1 MLQLGLQVVGIV
13 FLVST
18 MTSWGKAGGKSPSA
32 PAGAAVDPDSDG
44 FASSMESAAKLARAT
59 QAPTPPSAA
68 DNPLASFFGMAFSPT
83 VHPALQEFEAI
94 RKRALDAVPAGRV
107 LPQLW
112 PQGTGFDM
120 YVFLSTSSSPDL
132 DFTMPDALDAG
143 QAAFRVKES
152 SASAPQTSFTL
163 LGTLSE
169 VWEKGFIGRAITAIS
184 RGESVF
190 KAASKEATG
199 TASGSADGQPG
210 EPEATNEAPAWE
222 ALRAAG
228 GAADQEATALLWHA
242 SDLKLASGATS
253 GGSLLVNVSLP
264 AAVRD
269 RNATLVAH
277 VLLCAVP
284 PGGRRG
290 ARDVSCTDHPERF
303 VRVLYPVVLHRPK
316 KQQAELRSL
325 LDDASQALSEGAG
338 AGEPKPR
345 QQPSF
350 GIGAAADASGEDES
364 DDGAD
369 VFSLAGGAA
378 GGSGRARGADAS
390 SASGADGEAGD
401 GLVLPY
407 WRPTL
412 HVATVVDSPTL
423 QKGKIPPHVPDLM
436 QVTPDGQGYVP
447 LTLVNDWW
455 LLSSRLREVNATT
468 ESMPLEVSWEGVSL
482 MYWTL
487 MTQWTSQS
495 ATQQSLGVQREGE
508 AEMLKQVVLET
519 NPWLLGLT
527 FVVSTLHMVFEFLAF
542 RADISF
548 WRRAKT
554 MEGLSVKSILIN
566 VVVQVV
572 ILLYLFDNN
581 TSWMILLSNCV
592 GTAIEVWK
600 LRKAVAVS
608 LSWVDGWPKL
618 NWADKDDGYVRSKT
632 KQYDDEAISNL
643 GAIALPL
650 MLGYAGYSL
659 FYARHKSWYSW
670 VLSSLVGFV
679 YAFGFVLLVPQ
690 VYLNYKLRSV
700 AHMPWKAMVYK
711 SLNTF
716 VDDIFAFVI
725 PAPTLHRL
733 ATFRDDIIFFVYL
746 YQRCA
751 YPVDTKRVNE
761 FGMSGEDELRAL
773 EKAQGLKRTPRR
785 LKTDKHAYVG
795 LVETGT
801 LACRP
806 T

>member
-1 MLQLGLQVVGIV
+1 MCQVCDVARLLGARPPLRR
-13 FLVST
+13 
-18 MTSWGKAGGKSPSA
+18 SPWR
-32 PAGAAVDPDSDG
+32 P
-44 FASSMESAAKLARAT
+44 
-59 QAPTPPSAA
+59 Q
-68 DNPLASFFGMAFSPT
+68 
-83 VHPALQEFEAI
+83 
-94 RKRALDAVPAGRV
+94 VPAGKV

-120 YVFLSTSSSPDL
+120 YVFLSTSSSPNL
-132 DFTMPDALDAG
+132 DFSMPDALDAG
-143 QAAFRVKES
+143 QAAFRVKEEA
-152 SASAPQTSFTL
+152 SASVPQSSYTL
-163 LGTLSE
+163 QGTLSE
-169 VWEKGFIGRAITAIS
+169 VWEKGFIGRAISAIS

-190 KAASKEATG
+190 KAAG
-199 TASGSADGQPG
+199 GQTADKAEQRSGERHEDVASH
-210 EPEATNEAPAWE
+210 EAPAWE

-228 GAADQEATALLWHA
+228 GGEDREATALLWHA
-242 SDLKLASGATS
+242 SDLKMSSGATA
-253 GGSLLVNVSLP
+253 GGSLLVNVTLP

-269 RNATLVAH
+269 HNATLVAH
-277 VLLCAVP
+277 VLLCAIP

-290 ARDVSCTDHPERF
+290 SRDVSCTDHPERF
-303 VRVLYPVVLHRPK
+303 VRILYPVVLHRPK
-316 KQQAELRSL
+316 RQQAELRSL
-325 LDDASQALSEGAG
+325 LDDASQQLSEGG
-338 AGEPKPR
+338 ASEPKAR

-350 GIGAAADASGEDES
+350 GIGAVTGED
-364 DDGAD
+364 DGEVADED
-369 VFSLAGGAA
+369 VFAQ
-378 GGSGRARGADAS
+378 GGSGAGS
-390 SASGADGEAGD
+390 SGRVQSGPSGSGADGEAGD
-401 GLVLPY
+401 SLVLPY

-412 HVATVVDSPTL
+412 HVASVVDSPTL
-423 QKGKIPPHVPDLM
+423 QKGKIPPHVPDIV
-436 QVTPDGQGYVP
+436 QVTPDGHGYVP

-468 ESMPLEVSWEGVSL
+468 DAMPLEVSWEGVSL

-527 FVVSTLHMVFEFLAF
+527 FIVSTLHMVFEFLAF

-566 VVVQVV
+566 VVVQLV

-592 GTAIEVWK
+592 GTAIEIWK

-608 LSWVDGWPKL
+608 LTWHDGWPKL

-650 MLGYAGYSL
+650 MLGYACFSL

-773 EKAQGLKRTPRR
+773 EKAQGFKRAPRR

-801 LACRP
+801 LASRAA
-806 T
+806 